1 MDTRI
6 IVALITAII
15 TVTAGIALL
24 LWHRL
29 LDWAMSSLLPW
40 FDDNLPILAPI
51 VRGAFAVLD
60 QAGVPTRRAVKQSWQ
75 KVREYLLKQVVQI
88 ERQSSDT
95 WTQRATSW
103 LVNVLDSGESTPKFK
118 KIVMEED
125 VDYYDAPDEV
135 REAFIRKEQKT
146 TEFDIIE
153 LRDQEIGEELGEE
166 IEDDNEMS
174 LEN

>member
-6 IVALITAII
+6 IVYLITAII
-15 TVTAGIALL
+15 TVTAGVALL
-24 LWHRL
+24 FWHKL
-29 LDWAMSSLLPW
+29 LDWSMSSLKPW
-40 FDDNLPILAPI
+40 FKDNLPILSPI
-51 VRGAFAVLD
+51 LSEAFVFLD
-60 QAGVPTRRAVKQSWQ
+60 KAGIPTRRAVKQSWQ

-88 ERQSSDT
+88 ERHSSDT

-153 LRDQEIGEELGEE
+153 LREKELGEE

-174 LEN
+174 MEN